1 MIVSSQIEIIS
12 KLEDFLTP
20 IQNNLIKI
28 LENDGPLT
36 RRELVKLMETP
47 RTTIYDNLIKLQKQK
62 VVENFSRTNG
72 NRGRPL
78 VLWKL
83 NN

>member
-1 MIVSSQIEIIS
+1 MANISMKEISESSE
-12 KLEDFLTP
+12 LFTP

-28 LENDGPLT
+28 LENTGSIT
-36 RRELVKLMETP
+36 RRDLVKQLNVP
-47 RTTIYDNLIKLQKQK
+47 RTTIYDNLIKLHKRK
-62 VVENFSRTNG
+62 LIEKFTRNNG

-83 NN
+83 KI